1 MTSPNEPRTT
11 GAVGAP
17 INRVD
22 GRLKVTGAAR
32 YSAEIPVDDLAYGVI
47 VQSTIARGTIDR
59 IDAGEAEQLPGVI
72 AVMTPRNAPKLE
84 SLQKF
89 EREESKGSRPTG
101 RALSL
106 LQNDSVHYNGQPIAL
121 VIAES
126 IEVAMHAASLV
137 RTTYRVDQPTI
148 DMATALPSAYPS
160 TEKIYGREPP
170 ATQRGDL
177 RQVSPLPTSVSTWC
191 IPRRWRPTIR
201 WRCMPPSR
209 RGTVTS

>member
-22 GRLKVTGAAR
+22 GQLKVTGAAR

-89 EREESKGSRPTG
+89 EREGSKGSRPTG

-137 RTTYRVDQPTI
+137 RATYRVDQPTI

-160 TEKIYGREPP
+160 LDGE
-170 ATQRGDL
+170 DL
-177 RQVSPLPTSVSTWC
+177 RSRAAGDPARRSPGRS
-191 IPRRWRPTIR
+191 RRCRR
-201 WRCMPPSR
+201 PSR
-209 RGTVTS
+209 RRIYDADGDAQSDGDACHHRGVGR